1 MPAGASDL
9 GRGTIDRLATR
20 RYDSRWVAWCESS
33 HRGRSGRETPML
45 EGTPMLM
52 RRWILGLSACLLAT
66 GCGGDTAFTKSG
78 AAALAEVVW
87 HVATAPGLEV
97 FDTMSSSYDLEVA
110 CTEGGKAQSSG
121 TIEGDGSN
129 RTMEGTSTV
138 TDCAEYQPPCLGWVC
153 NVDDPVITLSG
164 NVYRVTEVA
173 FIRSDRWTDIDIE
186 GRLSGELAWEA
197 DYGESGICELDLIA
211 VSEWDL
217 IGDPVYRIRSQGR
230 MSGTVCGTPVD
241 VEGAPRG
248 LLGPPGVAG
257 RPSTG

>member
-1 MPAGASDL
+1 
-9 GRGTIDRLATR
+9 
-20 RYDSRWVAWCESS
+20 
-33 HRGRSGRETPML
+33 
-45 EGTPMLM
+45 MLM

-66 GCGGDTAFTKSG
+66 GCGDDTAFTKSE

-87 HVATAPGLEV
+87 HVAIAPGLEI
-97 FDTMSSSYDLEVA
+97 FDTTSFSYDLEVA

-173 FIRSDRWTDIDIE
+173 FIRSDGWTDFDIE

-241 VEGAPRG
+241 VEGGRLR